1 MALIAYWI
9 AHATSGWVSTPTGA
23 QIRAG
28 NQSNN
33 SAASYSGTESG
44 FATSGTIQID
54 EAAAITGLSA
64 GTSYTTAWTV
74 WDDVLDIYATPVV
87 GTVTTDAGTT
97 PVSSD
102 LSMSWTLRSGVQA
115 TQSLVYPV
123 KNATQQSR
131 ALDWAVKNAAQQSRT
146 LDWAVKNAAQQSR
159 ALDWTLRA
167 GVQQSRALSWS
178 LLNGVQSNRS
188 LSYTLRNG
196 VQSGLPITY
205 TVSASIQRQL
215 DLAWSVLNGSGTPVL
230 SDATVFNITG
240 TTARLRVTITF

>member
-131 ALDWAVKNAAQQSRT
+131 ALDWAVKNAAQQSR
-146 LDWAVKNAAQQSR
+146 